1 MIRAVFRK
9 GTIQPLDA
17 VPADWREG
25 DELIV
30 DALPG
35 SESSESLDQWAAE
48 VRAATDKIS
57 DEDHDQLMAALA
69 EVEAESKRLG
79 RRELERSP

>member
-1 MIRAVFRK
+1 M
-9 GTIQPLDA
+9 P
-17 VPADWREG
+17 VPAEWRDG
-25 DELIV
+25 DELVV

-35 SESSESLDQWAAE
+35 VESSESLDQWAAE

-57 DEDHDQLMAALA
+57 DEAHDELMAALA
-69 EVEAESKRLG
+69 EVEAEPKWLG